1 MSQAVASRYAQ
12 AFFELAQEKNLT
24 QIIGTQLQQA
34 VSIFGQS
41 KEFRTTML
49 NPSIELDE
57 RKAIMEKIAQ
67 KYQWH
72 RLTLNFSLLLLDKDR
87 FDVLPE
93 IQQGFQKHTDKVRGL
108 VRASVTSAT
117 ELSLLQQSQI
127 KKALSKLNAGANIEL
142 QTEVDPELI
151 GGVVARVGGRVY
163 DGSVKTQLER
173 IRQSILSQI

>member
-1 MSQAVASRYAQ
+1 MSHAVASRYAQ

-24 QIIGTQLQQA
+24 QVIGTQLQQA
-34 VSIFGQS
+34 VGIFEQS
-41 KEFRTTML
+41 KEFRNTML

-72 RLTLNFSLLLLDKDR
+72 KLTLNFSLLLLDKDR
-87 FDVLPE
+87 FGVLPE
-93 IQQGFQKHTDKVRGL
+93 IQQDFQKRVDKIRGL

-127 KKALSKLNAGANIEL
+127 KKALSKLNDGASIEL
-142 QTEVDPELI
+142 QTEVNPELI